1 MTLQQSMTHKAS
13 REARITYTHSQPSG
27 IPPLLD
33 EVIIARGVYASIAH
47 SAQELTIHT
56 YCSLYASVKVCTSI
70 ETQELNQSPM
80 HIKKGD
86 LTERT
91 AQ

>member
-1 MTLQQSMTHKAS
+1 MTQKAIRESEDSTH
-13 REARITYTHSQPSG
+13 TLTHTLRLS
-27 IPPLLD
+27 PLLD
-33 EVIIARGVYASIAH
+33 EVIIARGVRASIAH

-56 YCSLYASVKVCTSI
+56 YCSLYASVKVHTSI
-70 ETQELNQSPM
+70 ETQQLNQSPM